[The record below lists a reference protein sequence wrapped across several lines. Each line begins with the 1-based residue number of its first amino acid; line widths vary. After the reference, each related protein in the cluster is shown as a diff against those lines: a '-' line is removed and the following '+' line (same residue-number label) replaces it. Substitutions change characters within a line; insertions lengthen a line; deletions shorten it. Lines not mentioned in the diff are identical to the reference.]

1 MGPKGPLIRH
11 EVLSEL
17 QQLCM
22 LLGVHPP
29 QVLHMLN
36 HHLHRFTH
44 SGLLHMQG
52 NWQASLLTLALE
64 GHFSTLKGLSKH
76 TNLMNGPKHLWTA
89 GHSGHG
95 LNEDF
100 QVLLQ
105 TMDDLHGLVIFLT
118 SWNQGLYNKTV
129 LYSSYL
135 FKQWNSGQILE
146 EIFSKNF
153 L

>member
-36 HHLHRFTH
+36 HHLHCFTH
-44 SGLLHMQG
+44 SGLLHMQE
-52 NWQASLLTLALE
+52 NLDVNKQASLLTLALE

-76 TNLMNGPKHLWTA
+76 KPDEWPQASLNGWTLW
-89 GHSGHG
+89 
-95 LNEDF
+95 
-100 QVLLQ
+100 
-105 TMDDLHGLVIFLT
+105 
-118 SWNQGLYNKTV
+118 SW
-129 LYSSYL
+129 
-135 FKQWNSGQILE
+135 IE
-146 EIFSKNF
+146 
-153 L
+153 